1 MAGIMKFFK
10 PTEGVGRKADQGSVG
25 TAAREVFS
33 PVCNTKGVQRAA
45 IRPALDNDS
54 DVDIVDGEAS
64 MGLKRKR
71 KVSGHTTSGQH
82 APQIH
87 CAGAVETS
95 QTCQSSGLSGHHND
109 FFAAKPGVAVVADVQ
124 MAGLDQGLKASGPAA
139 GTKALQQA
147 MAAATTVAVPEFS
160 PDLAARQPTAKRQR
174 VPEVAPETSSA
185 DNNPLPMQQQ
195 EQQPHQQQTPTDDQ
209 GAKLYHWESQAAA
222 PSDVMAHDNLASAP
236 QKVAALQLQDAVRML
251 ASGSSPQAASTVQL
265 PLVEVLHEQM
275 PAQLVHEQQRPL
287 QQHHEH
293 QDDTANAFQQE
304 AQQSVADTSAVAM
317 DADASASAAGGGG
330 AVAAADTG
338 GCVGAAVGAV
348 CGGDGGVTGGA
359 AAKSCGAG
367 SSTLPSHLDLAV
379 ILESLRH
386 ELAGLEAAL
395 EVEMHLPESDSGL
408 SAAVVASE
416 GGRLKSMPTLAQLCV
431 WLEGRTAPLSGLV
444 AYLEPLLPVGAD
456 LAALRTSLVDL
467 AQRKCYSAKEAPL
480 EGAAASEDATP
491 GRLWV
496 WEVREPRKHLQ
507 GDSRDASTR
516 KLAEA
521 MRKRRKELRER
532 LVAVVAAIEALSSHQ
547 ALTQPPPLTTPG
559 GPGPA
564 VKGPSAAARRGSES
578 RAAKAYNRLS
588 RLADLEAVEA
598 VYRSTT
604 EALATAGEAA
614 AASARKERARKEM
627 EREKAREEKARQRE
641 EEAKAKEAK
650 RAHDDDAKR
659 RAREAAVANK
669 AGYHSNKEL
678 EKSRNI
684 MQSFFKRP
692 LQSKPTGGGPTG
704 QSGGDAAAAAESD
717 GLAVATDAA
726 GVSTGAATVSGTAPP
741 TSTSSHLP
749 LQDQAAPSGGG
760 RSCSQPAGATPARER
775 AATRMPFDFSKLARR
790 VPDKTV
796 VEALDD
802 DATRLPLPAEVLA
815 GDLRTNHARWRQ
827 QRAARKRMIGVPPT
841 WARRPS
847 APTDLRTLA
856 AQYYG
861 DVAALGLAPEGLRTW
876 RRKLIAFPRKET
888 VRPPYYGSFSRTS
901 TSVTGRRPF
910 GRDSAL
916 DYEVASDEEWE
927 EEPEG
932 ESLSD
937 SGDEA
942 DSQAGGAAGE
952 GGDDEDDGFIVGDDH
967 LSDDEGAQLSG
978 DPDDPMPVDGAAV
991 KGAATRSAGVV
1002 TAARFMDPRLQQLD
1016 AAIDRVR
1023 TNNRPILLVRPMPA
1037 AAAVA
1042 PPSGPDVGTDAAPP
1056 LRLHCRLRA
1065 EPRTGLNTG
1074 LDPGLL
1080 GALRPVVHHR
1090 VGGDAST
1097 GLPVVAL
1104 APPLELDV
1112 YSAYA
1117 VAAAGGMAHS
1127 LAGAED
1133 ALHASTTS
1141 GGCEGLHPSAA
1152 QVGLLAANGLQAA
1165 APGSARGLGSGAR
1178 ARSSNPCLA
1187 PATLSA
1193 LAEFMSRCGDQ
1204 KADRIVEGFL
1214 ATLPPGVKAPAK
1226 TKLRE
1231 AVKRL
1236 GAWSASSKRWLLYG
1250 GSVAAAVE
1258 HALAVGSVPAG
1269 AAAVAGPGLGSTAV
1283 QPCTP
1288 LATATAVTTGAAVA
1302 AAAAAAAL
1310 AAGRGFS
1317 ADVAT
1322 TLTPT
1327 HGSSFLPGHYSLLA
1341 ALVPGTIPGPESAP
1355 LLHKHQQP
1363 NLHGLPPGG
1372 LWGPP
1377 WPFPGDPGMPA
1388 LRKIDG
1394 GGEAMDCDEP
1404 RPPPQQQQMLLLQQ
1418 HQRLQDH
1425 FTQAPEVV
1433 VHVLSRPN
1441 LPGGGTAAAAFPT
1454 GLPAS
1459 VGNNILS
1466 NTIADAPAAIVGTSA
1481 GVPLAEA
1488 PRVTL
1493 AAVGA
1498 GDAVVASDGLAV
1510 LAELPGGPS
1519 EERQHQPLFEPC
1531 GPQGSAGTQ
1540 AVAAAHG
1547 QESGGDGSGGEGAYT
1562 GRCVTAAA
1570 ETETEACRVLLM
1582 EVEVEARAPEEA
1594 LQTDAGQHCHTLL
1607 RPMPPRP
1614 PPLSELALLGSGHPF
1629 WSVISSWVMGG
1640 GGPRGRSHR
1649 HRPSWADV
1657 SSALTVFEAGQLEPR
1672 LQAVPLDLVRVLV
1685 AVCQHSMA
1693 SHLRSGAFKA
1703 LGNLAAALA
1712 AAARAG
1718 GSAGMAA
1725 TSGGPPGRGRGIGD
1739 ISETPEAP
1747 AGSYSCGGSSSSGPE
1762 ASSMVGPVR
1771 PTGQPCR
1778 CSPQPVTLQ
1787 ALWSL
1792 PGLLEVL
1799 RRGCCDS
1806 DPDSETDK
1814 AARSAARVLAALVGV
1829 GITVPSASGREAQEP
1844 EQAAGWQQQLHQQG
1858 EGGGGAEQL
1867 EVWAV
1872 RQRLHALAPEM
1883 AASAAAFRLRVVNN
1897 GDLHAALR
1905 NTVAHGPG
1913 KSPSSARN
1921 VFHAH
1926 MLLALQRLLRDPAA
1940 AAQLLKPH
1948 VRLAKEAAAAAK
1960 GRVPPPPVSPD
1971 LESKWAAKLMQNLVT
1986 GGRGMVHPGCR
1997 KGMVQCAAALM
2008 DLPAL
2013 TVVIPATSWRSNKA
2027 QVDEGGGNIATAA
2040 ARDPRGGNPDGKVG
2054 LGDGGSAT
2062 LRGWSSLLSGNDPR
2076 THLPTAVLTLLV
2088 SELRQVSEAVAAK
2101 SCADV
2106 GKGQDEGSKLV
2117 PERQIWRMGT
2127 GPLNVNANDSGFGVG
2142 APREDFPHLD
2152 KCTRGRVVSAMQLA
2166 VRALRHLGRPSSRM
2180 QLRQEDTKAAVADV
2194 LMALQEAG
2202 EVLGAH
2208 YDPQL
2213 QELYGRVGSL
2223 AEDLS

>member
-10 PTEGVGRKADQGSVG
+10 PTDGGGKKADQGTVG

-33 PVCNTKGVQRAA
+33 PVCNTKGVQRAT

-71 KVSGHTTSGQH
+71 KVSGHTASGHQ

-87 CAGAVETS
+87 CAGVAKTS
-95 QTCQSSGLSGHHND
+95 QLEVQSNGLSGHHND
-109 FFAAKPGVAVVADVQ
+109 FFATKAGLAVGADVQ
-124 MAGLDQGLKASGPAA
+124 MAGPDQGLKASGPAA
-139 GTKALQQA
+139 MTDGVQQA
-147 MAAATTVAVPEFS
+147 MAAATTAAEPEFS

-185 DNNPLPMQQQ
+185 DNNPLPVQQP
-195 EQQPHQQQTPTDDQ
+195 EQQPQQQQTPTDEQ
-209 GAKLYHWESQAAA
+209 GAKLYQWKSQAAA
-222 PSDVMAHDNLASAP
+222 PSDVMACDNLVSTP
-236 QKVAALQLQDAVRML
+236 QKAAALQLPDAMRML
-251 ASGSSPQAASTVQL
+251 ASGSSPQAASTAQPPLGMLQEPTPEQL
-265 PLVEVLHEQM
+265 
-275 PAQLVHEQQRPL
+275 AREQQCLL

-338 GCVGAAVGAV
+338 GCVGAAVAAA
-348 CGGDGGVTGGA
+348 CGGDGAVTGGA
-359 AAKSCGAG
+359 AAKSGGAG
-367 SSTLPSHLDLAV
+367 LSTLPSHLDLAV

-386 ELAGLEAAL
+386 ELTGLEAAL
-395 EVEMHLPESDSGL
+395 EVEMHLPESDTGL

-416 GGRLKSMPTLAQLCV
+416 GGRLASMPTLAQLCV

-507 GDSRDASTR
+507 GDSKDASTR

-547 ALTQPPPLTTPG
+547 ALTQPPPLTSPG

-564 VKGPSAAARRGSES
+564 VKGPSAAARRGSEG

-598 VYRSTT
+598 AYRSTT
-604 EALATAGEAA
+604 EGLVVAGEAA
-614 AASARKERARKEM
+614 AASARKERARREM

-650 RAHDDDAKR
+650 RAQEDEAKR

-678 EKSRNI
+678 QKSRNI

-692 LQSKPTGGGPTG
+692 VQSKSTGGGPTG
-704 QSGGDAAAAAESD
+704 QSGGDAAAAAERD
-717 GLAVATDAA
+717 GLAAATDAA

-741 TSTSSHLP
+741 TSTSSHPP
-749 LQDQAAPSGGG
+749 LQDQAVPSGGG
-760 RSCSQPAGATPARER
+760 RSCSQPAGATPARDR
-775 AATRMPFDFSKLARR
+775 AATRMLFDFSKLARR
-790 VPDKTV
+790 MPDKAV

-827 QRAARKRMIGVPPT
+827 QRATRKRMIGVPPT

-942 DSQAGGAAGE
+942 DSQAGGAAGD

-978 DPDDPMPVDGAAV
+978 DPDDPTPVDGAAV
-991 KGAATRSAGVV
+991 KGVATRSAGVV
-1002 TAARFMDPRLQQLD
+1002 TATRFMDPRLQQLD

-1037 AAAVA
+1037 GAAAP
-1042 PPSGPDVGTDAAPP
+1042 PPSGHDVGTDAAPP

-1090 VGGDAST
+1090 VGGDAAA

-1104 APPLELDV
+1104 SPPLELDV

-1117 VAAAGGMAHS
+1117 MAAAGGMAHS

-1133 ALHASTTS
+1133 GLHASTTP
-1141 GGCEGLHPSAA
+1141 GGCEGLHPAAA
-1152 QVGLLAANGLQAA
+1152 QVGLLAANGFQAA
-1165 APGSARGLGSGAR
+1165 APGSARGIGSGAR

-1214 ATLPPGVKAPAK
+1214 ATLPPGVKPPAK

-1269 AAAVAGPGLGSTAV
+1269 TAAGAGTGVGSTAA
-1283 QPCTP
+1283 QPGTP
-1288 LATATAVTTGAAVA
+1288 LATTADVTTGAAVA
-1302 AAAAAAAL
+1302 AAVAAAAL

-1317 ADVAT
+1317 ADVSPA
-1322 TLTPT
+1322 LTPT
-1327 HGSSFLPGHYSLLA
+1327 HALSFVPGHYSLLA

-1363 NLHGLPPGG
+1363 NLHVLPPGG
-1372 LWGPP
+1372 LWGAP
-1377 WPFPGDPGMPA
+1377 WPFPGDPGLPA

-1394 GGEAMDCDEP
+1394 RGEAMDCDEP
-1404 RPPPQQQQMLLLQQ
+1404 QPPPQQQLLPQQ
-1418 HQRLQDH
+1418 QQKLQDH
-1425 FTQAPEVV
+1425 LMQTPEAV
-1433 VHVLSRPN
+1433 VHVLLRPN
-1441 LPGGGTAAAAFPT
+1441 LSGGGTAAAPFPT

-1459 VGNNILS
+1459 VGNNVMS
-1466 NTIADAPAAIVGTSA
+1466 NTIADAPAAIVSTSA
-1481 GVPLAEA
+1481 GMPPAEA
-1488 PRVTL
+1488 PTGTL

-1498 GDAVVASDGLAV
+1498 GDAVVASDGMAV
-1510 LAELPGGPS
+1510 LTELPGGAS
-1519 EERQHQPLFEPC
+1519 DERQHQPLLEPG
-1531 GPQGSAGTQ
+1531 GPRGSAGTE
-1540 AVAAAHG
+1540 AVAAAHC
-1547 QESGGDGSGGEGAYT
+1547 QESGGDGSSGEGAFT

-1570 ETETEACRVLLM
+1570 AQTETETGGVLLM
-1582 EVEVEARAPEEA
+1582 EVEAEARAPEEA

-1607 RPMPPRP
+1607 RPM
-1614 PPLSELALLGSGHPF
+1614 
-1629 WSVISSWVMGG
+1629 
-1640 GGPRGRSHR
+1640 
-1649 HRPSWADV
+1649 
-1657 SSALTVFEAGQLEPR
+1657 
-1672 LQAVPLDLVRVLV
+1672 
-1685 AVCQHSMA
+1685 
-1693 SHLRSGAFKA
+1693 
-1703 LGNLAAALA
+1703 
-1712 AAARAG
+1712 
-1718 GSAGMAA
+1718 
-1725 TSGGPPGRGRGIGD
+1725 
-1739 ISETPEAP
+1739 
-1747 AGSYSCGGSSSSGPE
+1747 
-1762 ASSMVGPVR
+1762 
-1771 PTGQPCR
+1771 
-1778 CSPQPVTLQ
+1778 
-1787 ALWSL
+1787 
-1792 PGLLEVL
+1792 
-1799 RRGCCDS
+1799 
-1806 DPDSETDK
+1806 
-1814 AARSAARVLAALVGV
+1814 
-1829 GITVPSASGREAQEP
+1829 
-1844 EQAAGWQQQLHQQG
+1844 
-1858 EGGGGAEQL
+1858 
-1867 EVWAV
+1867 
-1872 RQRLHALAPEM
+1872 
-1883 AASAAAFRLRVVNN
+1883 
-1897 GDLHAALR
+1897 
-1905 NTVAHGPG
+1905 
-1913 KSPSSARN
+1913 
-1921 VFHAH
+1921 
-1926 MLLALQRLLRDPAA
+1926 
-1940 AAQLLKPH
+1940 
-1948 VRLAKEAAAAAK
+1948 
-1960 GRVPPPPVSPD
+1960 
-1971 LESKWAAKLMQNLVT
+1971 
-1986 GGRGMVHPGCR
+1986 
-1997 KGMVQCAAALM
+1997 
-2008 DLPAL
+2008 
-2013 TVVIPATSWRSNKA
+2013 
-2027 QVDEGGGNIATAA
+2027 
-2040 ARDPRGGNPDGKVG
+2040 
-2054 LGDGGSAT
+2054 
-2062 LRGWSSLLSGNDPR
+2062 
-2076 THLPTAVLTLLV
+2076 
-2088 SELRQVSEAVAAK
+2088 
-2101 SCADV
+2101 
-2106 GKGQDEGSKLV
+2106 
-2117 PERQIWRMGT
+2117 
-2127 GPLNVNANDSGFGVG
+2127 
-2142 APREDFPHLD
+2142 
-2152 KCTRGRVVSAMQLA
+2152 
-2166 VRALRHLGRPSSRM
+2166 
-2180 QLRQEDTKAAVADV
+2180 
-2194 LMALQEAG
+2194 
-2202 EVLGAH
+2202 
-2208 YDPQL
+2208 
-2213 QELYGRVGSL
+2213 
-2223 AEDLS
+2223 